1 LIVVTLH
8 SCKFVFSSKA
18 KGISK
23 SHKQLNFRIM
33 SAGKLLVGVLAGVAA
48 GALMGILFAPDKGT
62 ETRKKIVKKGEDY
75 VDEIKEKFNGLI
87 DELTQKM
94 DATRAKADEMVEE
107 AKSKAESA
115 KV

>member
-1 LIVVTLH
+1 M
-8 SCKFVFSSKA
+8 
-18 KGISK
+18 
-23 SHKQLNFRIM
+23 N
-33 SAGKLLVGVLAGVAA
+33 AGKLLVGVLAGVAV

-75 VDEIKEKFNGLI
+75 VEDLKEKFNGLI
-87 DELTQKM
+87 DDLTQKM

-107 AKSKAESA
+107 AKSKVESA